1 MSVAPARPSL
11 WPLGQDVA
19 LQRHH
24 VGSGVGNCAGNRGGA
39 PGRRILRGVL
49 VWRSSAELWVKMP
62 FRPALEP
69 VWPLFF
75 QALSD
80 LSWLFSPYIPPPLAQ
95 LILMWQE
102 LSCSR

>member
-49 VWRSSAELWVKMP
+49 VWRSSAELWVKDV
-62 FRPALEP
+62 LGLL
-69 VWPLFF
+69 WS
-75 QALSD
+75 LSG
-80 LSWLFSPYIPPPLAQ
+80 LYS
-95 LILMWQE
+95 
-102 LSCSR
+102 SRRSRTCRGSSGLTFHPH